1 MYCCSG
7 ILFNHES
14 ERRGETFVTR
24 KITLAAARIKQG
36 KQDKLYLGNLGSLR
50 DWGYAKDYVECM
62 WLILQHETP
71 EDFVIATGVQHTVR
85 EFATL
90 AFHHAGIEL
99 RWEGEGVQEKG
110 IVVAGPEALVGKVV
124 VAVSEDFYRPTDVVN
139 LWGDP
144 SKAKRELGW
153 NPQSTTFEQLVELMV
168 KHDIAK
174 VQADAAAAQVH
185 TNLAEYLEKGIVK

>member
-1 MYCCSG
+1 M
-7 ILFNHES
+7 
-14 ERRGETFVTR
+14 
-24 KITLAAARIKQG
+24 
-36 KQDKLYLGNLGSLR
+36 R

-62 WLILQHETP
+62 WLILQHDKP

-99 RWEGEGVQEKG
+99 RWEGEGVNEKG
-110 IVVAGPEALVGKVV
+110 INIATGKVV

-144 SKAKRELGW
+144 TKAKKELGW
-153 NPQSTTFEQLVELMV
+153 NPQTTSFELLVKLMV
-168 KHDIAK
+168 KHDMAKIA
-174 VQADAAAAQVH
+174 ADNAAADVRKM
-185 TNLAEYLEKGIVK
+185 NLAEYLEKGIVK